1 MRASYDLRADLTLL
15 TTNKMSG
22 GQQLFGSNNLVI
34 AGREQENRASYCRK
48 INRASECCETPS
60 CKLIVFVEPLNDL
73 EIIGAGEIDGA
84 RVPFAKER
92 DQPQA
97 ARRSDIIRNLQQ
109 AVNCFGFDPPP
120 ASQHWKMQGAGEMA
134 IGCERC
140 HGPGSKHVEAA
151 KQKEAEGSKLNPDR
165 DSLFIIHGLRDLSLD
180 Q

>member
-1 MRASYDLRADLTLL
+1 YDLRADLTLL

-73 EIIGAGEIDGA
+73 EIIGSGEIDGG

-97 ARRSDIIRNLQQ
+97 ARRSDTSETCNRPRIASGSSGGCFQTCSRC
-109 AVNCFGFDPPP
+109 APRTRPSPSSTNC
-120 ASQHWKMQGAGEMA
+120 
-134 IGCERC
+134 
-140 HGPGSKHVEAA
+140 
-151 KQKEAEGSKLNPDR
+151 LNTEVGTLWATR
-165 DSLFIIHGLRDLSLD
+165 DSSDSLALMSTGAPA
-180 Q
+180 